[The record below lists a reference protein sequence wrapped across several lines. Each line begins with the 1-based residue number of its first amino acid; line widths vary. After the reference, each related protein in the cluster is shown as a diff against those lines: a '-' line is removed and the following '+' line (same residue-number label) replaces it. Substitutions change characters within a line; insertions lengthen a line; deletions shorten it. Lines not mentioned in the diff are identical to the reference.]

1 MQKTVPVLPALDMNE
16 TIIFYRDKLNFSI
29 VNYGNYIIA
38 YNKNAELHFFES
50 GDKYL
55 CKNSSCYILVNNIED
70 FYASL
75 SAKDIIS
82 PDGQLQSKPWNMKEF
97 SILDNNGNLLRFGE
111 KIK

>member
-1 MQKTVPVLPALDMNE
+1 MQKTIPVLPSLDMDK
-16 TIIFYRDKLNFSI
+16 TISFYRDKLNFQI
-29 VNYGNYIIA
+29 INHGNYVIA

-50 GDKYL
+50 NDEYL
-55 CKNSSCYILVNNIED
+55 CRNSGCFIAVNNIED

-82 PDGQLQSKPWNMKEF
+82 PDGKLESKPWNRKEF

-111 KIK
+111 NKL